1 MSKKLNI
8 KKQSLGKRR
17 DKAAGITEKIINL
30 LNILNHIEQGKY
42 PTVEKLAEL
51 CEVSERSIYRY
62 LNIIGFIVPLT
73 YDSEK
78 GGYRFLNEGAL
89 RAIPFDIKELAL
101 LSALSD
107 MTSQIGEPIKG
118 SFQNIL
124 NKLHTCSKDSGKA
137 PSLFRFS
144 FQHGSVSDSLQ
155 WFNEVSDAIS
165 EQRQMKIKYH
175 SINTDKQTNRTI
187 DPYGLV
193 FYDGIWFIYA
203 YCNLRKDFRWFAID
217 RIKKVTAL
225 QQTFAKPD
233 NFNME
238 ERFKK
243 SWGIWGGK
251 AIEITVRFSKD
262 VAELIKR
269 KKSWHPSEKRVVLP
283 SGEVE
288 LTFNVSGTEE
298 IKWWLYSWIPYIQV
312 IKPKTLIDEMKK
324 DLTKA
329 LSICS

>member
-1 MSKKLNI
+1 MSKKLTI

-42 PTVEKLAEL
+42 PTVEKLSEI
-51 CEVSERSIYRY
+51 CMVSERSIYRY
-62 LNIIGFIVPLT
+62 LNIIGFIVPIT

-89 RAIPFDIKELAL
+89 RAIPFDVKELAL

-124 NKLHTCSKDSGKA
+124 NKLHTCSKESGRDT
-137 PSLFRFS
+137 SLLS
-144 FQHGSVSDSLQ
+144 FPIKGSASDSWQ
-155 WFNEVSDAIS
+155 WFNEISDAIS
-165 EQRQMKIKYH
+165 GQRQMKIKYH
-175 SINTDKQTNRTI
+175 SISPDKQTNRTI
-187 DPYGLV
+187 DPYGMV
-193 FYDGIWFIYA
+193 FYDAIWFIYA
-203 YCNLRKDFRWFAID
+203 FCHLRKDFRWFALD
-217 RIKKVTAL
+217 RIEKAATL
-225 QQTFAKPD
+225 QQTFTKPD
-233 NFNME
+233 NFNMDE
-238 ERFKK
+238 QLRK

-251 AIEITVRFSKD
+251 ATEITVRFSKD

-269 KKSWHPSEKRVVLP
+269 KKFWHPSEKRVVLP

-288 LTFNVSGTEE
+288 LTFNVSGIEE
-298 IKWWLYSWIPYIQV
+298 IKWWIYSWIPHIQV
-312 IKPKTLIDEMKK
+312 IKPETLINEMKK

-329 LSICS
+329 LSITH